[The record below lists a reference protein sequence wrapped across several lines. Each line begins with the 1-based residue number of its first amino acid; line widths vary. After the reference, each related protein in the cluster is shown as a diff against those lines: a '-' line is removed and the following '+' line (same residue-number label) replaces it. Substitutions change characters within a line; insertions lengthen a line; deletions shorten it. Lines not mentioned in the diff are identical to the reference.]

1 MEHFEIR
8 LDDSLLDDLRERL
21 ARTRFPGQIEGAGWD
36 YGTDLAYLQEL
47 CAYWRERF
55 DWRAQERALNALP
68 QFRTEIEGRS
78 LHFVHA
84 RSPHSGAFPLLLT
97 HGWPGSFYE
106 FNKIVEPLTRPE
118 AHGGRSEDAFH
129 VVAPSLPG
137 YGWSEAPRTRGFD
150 ARRIAEVEAELMRR
164 LGYARYGA
172 QGGDWGA
179 LVTSWLGAI
188 DPHVAAIHLNML
200 VGGPPPGEA
209 HPEAGLDAQ
218 ELADL
223 ADVARFRRD
232 EVGYQQIQSTKP
244 QTLGYALSDSPA
256 GLAAWIVEK
265 FRTWSD
271 CDGDVEKRFSKDEL
285 LTNIMI
291 YWASGSIAS
300 SLRLYYEMRAAGAAA
315 LPPRVEIPTGCAVFP
330 REIYRLPRRWS
341 EARYKIARWTRM
353 PRGGH
358 FAALEEPELLVDD
371 LRAFFRDVRAG

>member
-1 MEHFEIR
+1 MERFEIHVDESV
-8 LDDSLLDDLRERL
+8 LADLHERL
-21 ARTRFPGQIEGAGWD
+21 ARTRFPGQLEGAGWE
-36 YGTDLAYLQEL
+36 YGTELGYLQEL

-55 DWRAQERALNALP
+55 DWRAQERSLNALP
-68 QFRTEIEGRS
+68 QFRTEIEGQS

-84 RSPHSGAFPLLLT
+84 RSPHPGAFPLLLT

-106 FNKIVEPLTRPE
+106 FNKIVAPLTRPE
-118 AHGGRSEDAFH
+118 AHGGRVEDAFH

-137 YGWSEAPRTRGFD
+137 YAWSDAPRTRGCD
-150 ARRIAEVEAELMRR
+150 ARRIAALESELMRR

-179 LVTSWLGAI
+179 LITSWLGAT
-188 DPHVAAIHLNML
+188 DPQVAAIHLNML

-209 HPEAGLDAQ
+209 SPEAGLDAH

-223 ADVARFRRD
+223 ADAARFRRD

-244 QTLGYALSDSPA
+244 QTLGYGLTDSPA

-265 FRTWSD
+265 FRSWSD

-285 LTNIMI
+285 LTNVMI
-291 YWASGSIAS
+291 YWSSGSIAS
-300 SLRLYYEMRAAGAAA
+300 STRLYYEMRAAGAGA
-315 LPPRVEIPTGCAVFP
+315 LPGRVEVPTACAVFP
-330 REIYRLPRRWS
+330 REIYRLPRRWA
-341 EARYKIARWTRM
+341 ELRYNITRWTRM

-358 FAALEEPELLVDD
+358 FAALEEPELLVED
-371 LRAFFRDVRAG
+371 LRAFFREVRGT